1 MQFQRKPLETVHKNV
16 VHNRRSPA
24 ALFTR
29 VHGVVCTQPEIGKPL
44 LFTTSVHKGR
54 LFTKGVCSQDFRN
67 QNATRGDNNIKTLK
81 TTTDTKTAAHA
92 VAVQYARAAGLLGA
106 SGRL

>member
-16 VHNRRSPA
+16 VHNRCSPA

-67 QNATRGDNNIKTLK
+67 QTATRGDNNIKTSKRRQTQKPRHTLLR
-81 TTTDTKTAAHA
+81 
-92 VAVQYARAAGLLGA
+92 YARAAGLLAA